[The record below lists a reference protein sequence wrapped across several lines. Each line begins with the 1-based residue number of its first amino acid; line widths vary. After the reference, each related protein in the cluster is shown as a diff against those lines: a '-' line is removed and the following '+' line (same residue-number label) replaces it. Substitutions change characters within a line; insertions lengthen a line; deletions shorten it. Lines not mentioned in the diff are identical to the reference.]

1 MLKIAIAPILLT
13 LVTISPAGAGENHD
27 RIIDGGTIAL
37 AGETYHLRHIS
48 VPRPGEMCRR
58 GNQSLDCGLIAKAQ
72 LIDITIGGAI
82 QCDRQATGDRCRAGG
97 YDLSYGMVH
106 AGWARARH
114 PSLLKV
120 EAEARKAGRGLWHPD
135 YHPPA
140 TWRD

>member
-1 MLKIAIAPILLT
+1 MLKAAIAPLLLALAIT
-13 LVTISPAGAGENHD
+13 GPAQANDRND
-27 RIIDGGTIAL
+27 RIIDGSTVHV
-37 AGETYHLRHIS
+37 AGETYQLRHIR
-48 VPRPGEMCRR
+48 VPRPGDMCRR

-72 LIDITIGGAI
+72 LIDITVGSAI

-114 PSLLKV
+114 ASLRSV
-120 EAEARKAGRGLWHPD
+120 EAKARKARRGLWHPD
-135 YHPPA
+135 YQPPA